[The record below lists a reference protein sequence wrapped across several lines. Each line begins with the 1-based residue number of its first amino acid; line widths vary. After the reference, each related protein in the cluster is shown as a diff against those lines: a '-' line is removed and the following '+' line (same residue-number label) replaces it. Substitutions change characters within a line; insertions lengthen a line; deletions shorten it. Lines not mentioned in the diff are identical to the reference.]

1 MQSTLIAT
9 TVAPWSWPWR
19 AARTI
24 AKVSTEDAKNGLQA
38 SDLILEGGLHVPHP
52 ALSSGIYVSSHIPLN
67 TQLKNFST
75 TGGESTLQ
83 QHRDHQ

>member
-1 MQSTLIAT
+1 MQSTLIET
-9 TVAPWSWPWR
+9 KVAPWSWPWR

-24 AKVSTEDAKNGLQA
+24 DKVSTEDEKNGLQT

-52 ALSSGIYVSSHIPLN
+52 ALSSGIYVSSHIPLS

-75 TGGESTLQ
+75 TSAESTLQ
-83 QHRDHQ
+83 RHRDQQ